1 MDNLKRKTQNNA
13 AKELKAAQEICST
26 FYGSGGRV
34 LLKKMSDYFEC
45 YGEGRHAK
53 TIPAAGVVYGLLRG
67 ELDIVR
73 VKDGKGF
80 WHEEGYMPNETDG
93 YTDLGNAI

>member
-1 MDNLKRKTQNNA
+1 
-13 AKELKAAQEICST
+13 
-26 FYGSGGRV
+26 
-34 LLKKMSDYFEC
+34 
-45 YGEGRHAK
+45 
-53 TIPAAGVVYGLLRG
+53 PAAGVVYGLLRG